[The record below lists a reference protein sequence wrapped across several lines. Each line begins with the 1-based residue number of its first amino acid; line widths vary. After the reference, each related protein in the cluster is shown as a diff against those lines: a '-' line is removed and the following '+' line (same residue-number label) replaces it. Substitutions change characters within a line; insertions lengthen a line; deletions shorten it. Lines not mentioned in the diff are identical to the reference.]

1 MRFVNLEDFT
11 LKDFKQWC
19 WDKYEFGGWTRDV
32 ELICATLLAE
42 MLKVPFF
49 RRKRVWEDIK
59 YKIFAKDTIFDILE
73 AEEINDLL
81 WAGKIKNEEKR

>member
-1 MRFVNLEDFT
+1 MASISFKNVEKTYEGGNTVVPNFNL
-11 LKDFKQWC
+11 
-19 WDKYEFGGWTRDV
+19 
-32 ELICATLLAE
+32 
-42 MLKVPFF
+42 
-49 RRKRVWEDIK
+49 DIK